1 MQKISLKTVETSK
14 LVGKADFLL
23 TSLSVLIV
31 NCAKVFMLFKLR
43 KANQNIHV
51 VEEVSVGT
59 LPVIFFDFVANIS
72 KR

>member
-1 MQKISLKTVETSK
+1 MQKISLKTVEISK

-23 TSLSVLIV
+23 TSLSVLIM

-51 VEEVSVGT
+51 VEVSVGT
-59 LPVIFFDFVANIS
+59 LPVIFFDFIANIS